1 MTHTEF
7 WRRVAGGAALAVF
20 AAACSE
26 STGPPPGK
34 LADPA
39 ATVAAVRAADSA
51 LTSPVIVSFSAI
63 GSRLTPVPASPILGS
78 AGLFNATRPE
88 PSAGTRQPFPLTV
101 RRAALLQSLVP
112 RLSNPTSTG
121 IPAIDSI
128 AGAVFQ
134 WDVANH
140 RYYKAA
146 TTGCTSP
153 NGPCIRFILY
163 AIDRLTNEPATPLT
177 PVGTADFIDRSAG
190 TTTSLQVLV
199 LGNGGTPTYLDYTV
213 AVTPG
218 VDSFTA
224 SATGTVSNGL
234 AGDANKTLTF
244 SVTFAASPVGV
255 SATATFTLNNPAVTV
270 TLSESLQGSGQDT
283 TITVHVG
290 LTRPGE
296 TLTLDGTVTIHQ
308 GVTTV
313 AVTVKVNGGTF
324 ANITGPF
331 SNPTI
336 THPNGQPLT
345 ADELEAL
352 GTLFGAAEDFSNH
365 LGDLFDPVRAL
376 FL

>member
-1 MTHTEF
+1 MTHAQL
-7 WRRVAGGAALAVF
+7 WRRIAGGTTLAVL

-26 STGPPPGK
+26 TTAPK

-39 ATVAAVRAADSA
+39 ATAAAVRAADSA
-51 LTSPVIVSFSAI
+51 LSSPVFKSFSAI
-63 GSRLTPVPASPILGS
+63 GAKLTPVAASAIFGS
-78 AGLFNATRPE
+78 ASLFNATRPDLGA
-88 PSAGTRQPFPLTV
+88 PQPFALTV
-101 RRAALLQSLVP
+101 ERATLLESLVP
-112 RLSNPTSTG
+112 QLSSPNAAG
-121 IPAIDSI
+121 IPRIDSI

-134 WDVANH
+134 WDAANH

-163 AIDRLTNEPATPLT
+163 AIDPLTDEPATPLT

-190 TTTSLQVLV
+190 NTTSLQILV
-199 LGNGGTPTYLDYTV
+199 EGNGGAPTYVDYTV
-213 AVTPG
+213 TVTPG

-270 TLSESLQGSGQDT
+270 TLSESLQVSGQDT
-283 TITVHVG
+283 TITVHFG
-290 LTRPGE
+290 FTRPGE
-296 TLTLDGTVTIHQ
+296 TITLDGTVTIHQ

-313 AVTVKVNGGTF
+313 AVTVKVNGESF